1 MNITAVV
8 TGKKTE
14 SQLDQDRSAMEEHDE
29 GIKINFLC
37 IIEYCLFN
45 PILHMC
51 TDFDLRK

>member
-29 GIKINFLC
+29 GIKIKFFMYYW
-37 IIEYCLFN
+37 ILFV
-45 PILHMC
+45 
-51 TDFDLRK
+51 